1 MDNQI
6 ASASMASVQLPPG
19 LVGGCEIEP
28 LFYRELKQDHD
39 YCVKY
44 QEIST
49 SNASIASKLDENA
62 SSNNSGTASNP
73 YMGMTG
79 ASLNLL
85 MDPSAVKD
93 MTLPKYN
100 YKPSRK
106 PRNLFTTE
114 QLSGLEEKFLQKQY
128 LTIPEREELS
138 VSLKITDTQT
148 KIWFQNRR
156 AKEKQKAVEQ
166 QIGQH
171 QPRYNTRFTAEQ
183 LSALEEK
190 FHQKQCLSISERA
203 EFSASLAITDTQMKR
218 WFQTRRAKKNR
229 EAVEQQIVQH
239 QSRSLTRFTTEQ
251 LSALEEK
258 FHQNQYLSISER
270 VELSASLAITDT
282 QMKRWFQTRRAKKN
296 REAVE
301 QQIVQHQSRSL
312 TRFTTEQLSALE
324 EKFHQN
330 QYLSISERVELSAS
344 LEITDTQLK
353 IWFQNRRAKEKRE
366 AKTVQQQIPERQELG
381 YHLELDYLEDPA
393 NIMPSKIK
401 PFECSACNAAFHM
414 KCFLNMH
421 VRRVHGKDKDVQ
433 NQQM

>member
-6 ASASMASVQLPPG
+6 ASPSTASMASVQLPPG

-166 QIGQH
+166 QTH
-171 QPRYNTRFTAEQ
+171 YV
-183 LSALEEK
+183 L
-190 FHQKQCLSISERA
+190 RA
-203 EFSASLAITDTQMKR
+203 TL
-218 WFQTRRAKKNR
+218 
-229 EAVEQQIVQH
+229 
-239 QSRSLTRFTTEQ
+239 
-251 LSALEEK
+251 
-258 FHQNQYLSISER
+258 
-270 VELSASLAITDT
+270 
-282 QMKRWFQTRRAKKN
+282 
-296 REAVE
+296 
-301 QQIVQHQSRSL
+301 
-312 TRFTTEQLSALE
+312 
-324 EKFHQN
+324 
-330 QYLSISERVELSAS
+330 
-344 LEITDTQLK
+344 
-353 IWFQNRRAKEKRE
+353 
-366 AKTVQQQIPERQELG
+366 
-381 YHLELDYLEDPA
+381 
-393 NIMPSKIK
+393 
-401 PFECSACNAAFHM
+401 
-414 KCFLNMH
+414 
-421 VRRVHGKDKDVQ
+421 
-433 NQQM
+433 

>member
-6 ASASMASVQLPPG
+6 ASPSTASMASVQLPPG

-62 SSNNSGTASNP
+62 SSNNSGAASNP

-270 VELSASLAITDT
+270 VELSASL
-282 QMKRWFQTRRAKKN
+282 
-296 REAVE
+296 
-301 QQIVQHQSRSL
+301 
-312 TRFTTEQLSALE
+312 
-324 EKFHQN
+324 
-330 QYLSISERVELSAS
+330 
-344 LEITDTQLK
+344 EITDTQLK